1 MDQKYR
7 HELKYLV
14 SQAQLSL
21 LKVRIAPFMQQD
33 PHAPGGSYNIS
44 SLYFDDYY
52 NTSYYENENGTDPR
66 EKFRI
71 RIYNHSPE
79 RISLECKRKERGK
92 TLKTTCLL
100 SREQADRLISGQA
113 GGVIKT
119 QPQEK
124 SGVQPESGIRTHAP
138 NGLEAKTQDAFV
150 TQSVN
155 TAEETSPLL
164 RKIRTQMLTRLLHPV
179 VVVEYERAPFI
190 YPNGNVRITFDTNM
204 SSSDMTAHFL
214 EGEGARRPIMPA
226 GWHLMEVKYDEFLPD
241 FIYRALNLG
250 TLRQTTYSKYYLC
263 RRYALKG
270 HRTNNTRSE
279 P

>member
-100 SREQADRLISGQA
+100 SREQADHLIAGQA
-113 GGVIKT
+113 GGVIG
-119 QPQEK
+119 
-124 SGVQPESGIRTHAP
+124 S
-138 NGLEAKTQDAFV
+138 
-150 TQSVN
+150 
-155 TAEETSPLL
+155 ETSPLL